1 MLNPLNEMSKPTR
14 MLVNFITN
22 GETYTVSFA
31 YYYGGEWT
39 GINETAELTEEQLYN
54 ILKPV
59 LKIEIKTEYLRED
72 REDIWDIKI
81 NML

>member
-1 MLNPLNEMSKPTR
+1 MLNPLNGMSKLTR
-14 MLVNFITN
+14 ILVNFTTN
-22 GETYTVSFA
+22 GETYIVSFA

-72 REDIWDIKI
+72 REDI
-81 NML
+81 